1 VPLWFAHPPP
11 TTNHQPPATMPS
23 FLLPLAALVSAGAA
37 AADDSVTGLA
47 ATIGWEKVVHQVEMA
62 DPVFPSAPRIYNVV
76 QFKDRRGFPV
86 EYAVS
91 FVTPVCNDRQ
101 CQLVEATMVWDPP
114 GYFKRIECS
123 PDKPLTKKDHQ
134 PFTADDSAKLERIL
148 KDRQSILKSWSL
160 KYLQE
165 PLAAVGAAS
174 GVDAVT
180 APTPLAVQ
188 EAVVQ
193 DAAYT
198 TWALWR
204 WANGEM
210 AQRVRRLTEQSAT
223 EAYLKEL
230 LVSNLRRDVD
240 FAIDCVSEHY
250 PGDGRFVESFFHVL
264 EHGAREQVVR
274 AIAFL
279 ERALPDKPRFH
290 ARLIDSCCRMHPTQS
305 PIVLQHLAAAP
316 DLRPS
321 TLEALTERLPEFSF
335 FQVHLVLRI
344 LQERKFASK
353 KAVAGVA
360 RLLASDDFFIARR
373 ACEHLMALELDAETA
388 GQVAAFRQRFR
399 ERL

>member
-1 VPLWFAHPPP
+1 MHSV
-11 TTNHQPPATMPS
+11 
-23 FLLPLAALVSAGAA
+23 LLPLAALLSAGAA
-37 AADDSVTGLA
+37 ASDHPATGLS
-47 ATIGWEKVVHQVEMA
+47 ATIGLEKVVHQVEMV
-62 DPVFPSAPRIYNVV
+62 DPVFPSSPRVYNVV
-76 QFKDRRGFPV
+76 QFNNRRGFPV

-91 FVTPVCNDRQ
+91 FITPVCNDKQ

-114 GYFKRIECS
+114 GYFKRLEYS
-123 PDKPLTKKDHQ
+123 PDKPLTKKEHR
-134 PFTADDSAKLERIL
+134 PFTADDYAKLDRIL
-148 KDRQSILKSWSL
+148 KDRDSILKSWSL
-160 KYLQE
+160 EYLQE

-180 APTPLAVQ
+180 GPTPLAVQ

-223 EAYLKEL
+223 EEYLKEL
-230 LVSNLRRDVD
+230 LVSNVRRDVD
-240 FAIDCVSEHY
+240 FAIDCVIERY
-250 PGDGRFVESFFHVL
+250 PGDGRFVESFFHIL
-264 EHGAREQVVR
+264 EHGEREQIVR

-279 ERALPDKPRFH
+279 ERAMPDKPGFH
-290 ARLIDSCCRMHPTQS
+290 SRLIDSCCRMHPMHS
-305 PIVLQHLAAAP
+305 PIVLQHLAAEP
-316 DLRPS
+316 DLEPS

-360 RLLASDDFFIARR
+360 RLLSSDDFFIARR
-373 ACEHLMALELDAETA
+373 ACEHLMTLALDAETA